1 MKQIDYLKLV
11 STGKRSTYFARASEE
26 DEALKNLI
34 LFAGTGSLG
43 LTFAIAIAVS
53 SAGTELVAN
62 DVGRALA
69 WTLLPGIYLSVLSFF
84 LGGAR
89 RLVLYAMAVPTL
101 ALSVTLAALMYRG
114 VDGHWLIYLPPLAFL
129 MIICWVTF
137 RQVSQLR

>member
-43 LTFAIAIAVS
+43 LTFLIALAVS
-53 SAGTELVAN
+53 RAGTELVAN

-69 WTLLPGIYLSVLSFF
+69 RP
-84 LGGAR
+84 
-89 RLVLYAMAVPTL
+89 
-101 ALSVTLAALMYRG
+101 
-114 VDGHWLIYLPPLAFL
+114 
-129 MIICWVTF
+129 C
-137 RQVSQLR
+137 